1 MPLSTKR
8 LVAVGFLM
16 LLGVLAGVDVAAA
29 CTESCVVV
37 SAPFCRRCV
46 DTGESTG
53 ATCQNVGTC
62 GCFYTQNTCGGLASA
77 TGDDF
82 QQDLGAAVTAAA
94 CTDGTAAEVAQP
106 AAS

>member
-46 DTGESTG
+46 DTGEYTG
-53 ATCQNVGTC
+53 ATCQNIGTC
-62 GCFYTQNTCGGLASA
+62 GCFYTQNTCGTLAA
-77 TGDDF
+77 AAGDDF
-82 QQDLGAAVTAAA
+82 QMDLGAVATGACAA
-94 CTDGTAAEVAQP
+94 DAAPAEGVQP